1 MYEFSNRFVQVLL
14 EENTCSV
21 IGYLPFL
28 ANYATTSNLA
38 DSRNPGQ
45 AFFVQLCI
53 DVNQKT
59 WLAPIAEL
67 NGLYFWPL
75 MRVTPKGANDGEGNF
90 DVKRPLSST
99 SSLSLSLML
108 CGAVFPAFLRYSDFL
123 IQCLPLDPGKYTEL
137 GNKACLYL
145 VS

>member
-38 DSRNPGQ
+38 ESRNPGQ

-75 MRVTPKGANDGEGNF
+75 MRVTPKGANDGE
-90 DVKRPLSST
+90 
-99 SSLSLSLML
+99 
-108 CGAVFPAFLRYSDFL
+108 
-123 IQCLPLDPGKYTEL
+123 E
-137 GNKACLYL
+137 
-145 VS
+145 